1 MSEVRAMRVPE
12 SMEAAVSGAGA
23 MSATVMRLLL
33 LMCRRV

>member
-1 MSEVRAMRVPE
+1 
-12 SMEAAVSGAGA
+12 MEAAVSGAGA